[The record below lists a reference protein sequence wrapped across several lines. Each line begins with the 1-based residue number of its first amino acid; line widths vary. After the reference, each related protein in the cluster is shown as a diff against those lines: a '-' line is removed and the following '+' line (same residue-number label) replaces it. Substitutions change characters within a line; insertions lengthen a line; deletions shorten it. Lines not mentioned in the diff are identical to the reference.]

1 MRYPGLK
8 ILFKIYTLKYR
19 MKSYLIFLKNGEI
32 LEKKTNMS
40 VFDISQFSNFTKFKM
55 YQDYLVMYNE
65 DETSE
70 LNLTV
75 LSFTT
80 DRYNSDIGLI
90 KLENNFIKLKIKK
103 RLICI
108 LAVMIFLYF
117 TPNFFKY
124 CSVLWSVRIKVS

>member
-8 ILFKIYTLKYR
+8 ILFKIYMFKYR

-90 KLENNFIKLKIKK
+90 KLENNFIKSLTINNYIKLLEK
-103 RLICI
+103 E
-108 LAVMIFLYF
+108 
-117 TPNFFKY
+117 KY
-124 CSVLWSVRIKVS
+124 EMCDEDTNVLDIIKNYKDFITF

>member
-1 MRYPGLK
+1 
-8 ILFKIYTLKYR
+8 

-40 VFDISQFSNFTKFKM
+40 VFDISQFGNFTKFKM
-55 YQDYLVMYNE
+55 YQDYVVMYNE
-65 DETSE
+65 NKNTE

-90 KLENNFIKLKIKK
+90 KLENNTIKSLTMNNYVKLLEKVNYEIYEEDTNVLDILNHYRDFIT
-103 RLICI
+103 
-108 LAVMIFLYF
+108 F
-117 TPNFFKY
+117 
-124 CSVLWSVRIKVS
+124 

>member
-90 KLENNFIKLKIKK
+90 KLENNFIKSLTINNYIKLLEKEKYEMCDEDTNVLDIIKK
-103 RLICI
+103 YKDFIT
-108 LAVMIFLYF
+108 F
-117 TPNFFKY
+117 
-124 CSVLWSVRIKVS
+124 

>member
-1 MRYPGLK
+1 
-8 ILFKIYTLKYR
+8 

-90 KLENNFIKLKIKK
+90 KLENNFIKSLTINNYIKLLEK
-103 RLICI
+103 E
-108 LAVMIFLYF
+108 
-117 TPNFFKY
+117 KY
-124 CSVLWSVRIKVS
+124 EMCDEDTNVLDIIKNYKDFITF

>member
-1 MRYPGLK
+1 M
-8 ILFKIYTLKYR
+8 LFKIYTLKYR

-32 LEKKTNMS
+32 LEKKTNEI
-40 VFDISQFSNFTKFKM
+40 VFDITRFDRFNKFKM

-65 DETSE
+65 NENSE

-90 KLENNFIKLKIKK
+90 KLENNLIKSLTMNNYIRLLEKEKYETYEEDTNVLDILNSYKDFIT
-103 RLICI
+103 
-108 LAVMIFLYF
+108 F
-117 TPNFFKY
+117 
-124 CSVLWSVRIKVS
+124 